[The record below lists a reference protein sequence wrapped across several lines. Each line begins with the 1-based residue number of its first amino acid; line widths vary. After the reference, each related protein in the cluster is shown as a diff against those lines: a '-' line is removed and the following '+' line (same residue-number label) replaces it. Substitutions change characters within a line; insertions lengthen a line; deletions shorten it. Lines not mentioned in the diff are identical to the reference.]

1 MTQVASFPW
10 KNHLVRGEAEPECAQ
25 LRCTCKRKVDQFS
38 KQQKFVKVKT
48 DLRPPACVDL
58 SADVGDLGEVPGGGR
73 LADHLGA
80 AALALH
86 GGGRDPELV
95 LGAGPELRHAEAGPA
110 ARHLVAG
117 VTLLP
122 AILHLPAVTA
132 NQIAYIESVTNHSR
146 PSFLCVMCPC
156 IET

>member
-1 MTQVASFPW
+1 MCAAQVDLQTKKKWINFL
-10 KNHLVRGEAEPECAQ
+10 N
-25 LRCTCKRKVDQFS
+25 S
-38 KQQKFVKVKT
+38 KSSYVKT

-58 SADVGDLGEVPGGGR
+58 SADVRDLGEVPGGGR

-117 VTLLP
+117 VTLL
-122 AILHLPAVTA
+122 AAVLHLPAVTT

-146 PSFLCVMCPC
+146 PSFLCV
-156 IET
+156 TVLY

>member
-1 MTQVASFPW
+1 MRSSGGPANEKWINFL
-10 KNHLVRGEAEPECAQ
+10 N
-25 LRCTCKRKVDQFS
+25 S
-38 KQQKFVKVKT
+38 KSSYVKT
-48 DLRPPACVDL
+48 DLRPPAGVDL

-73 LADHLGA
+73 LADHLGT

-110 ARHLVAG
+110 AGHLVAG

-132 NQIAYIESVTNHSR
+132 NQIAYRETVTNHS
-146 PSFLCVMCPC
+146 SFLCVMCPC